1 MFQRY
6 TEKARRVIF
15 FARYEA
21 SQFGSPYIET
31 EHVLLGLL
39 REDPALTS
47 VVLPSATSITAIRKE
62 IEERTSL
69 REKTSTSVD
78 LPLTNESKR
87 VLAYAAEEAE
97 RFGHKHIGSEHL
109 LLGLLREK
117 GSFAAHLL
125 NSQGLSL
132 ERAREIVSKRQNTTD
147 RAQDIVEIH
156 GEGWDLSY
164 VQAQL
169 VELRK
174 FAWRKRH
181 WKPLDTLVEIDSGC
195 IFFDVTLKD
204 DPGFRLVTGGWP
216 REFCSV
222 CHWGLN
228 TDGGPEHADG
238 YTNGTEWLCTECYE
252 KFLGPLNNR
261 SSEQRE

>member
-1 MFQRY
+1 MFERY

-31 EHVLLGLL
+31 EHLLLGLL
-39 REDPALTS
+39 REDKALTNRFLRS
-47 VVLPSATSITAIRKE
+47 HALVEAIRKE
-62 IEERTSL
+62 IEERTTL
-69 REKTSTSVD
+69 RERTSTSVD
-78 LPLTNESKR
+78 LPLSNESKR

-97 RFGHKHIGSEHL
+97 RLGHKHIGTEHL

-117 GSFAAHLL
+117 DAFAAHLL
-125 NSQGLSL
+125 NSRGLSL
-132 ERAREIVSKRQNTTD
+132 DRVREIVSELQNTAGQA
-147 RAQDIVEIH
+147 RDILEIH
-156 GEGWDLSY
+156 GEDWDLSY

-174 FAWRKRH
+174 FAWRKRQ
-181 WKPLDTLVEIDSGC
+181 WQPLDTLVEISSGR
-195 IFFDVTLKD
+195 IFFDVTLKAD
-204 DPGFRLVTGGWP
+204 AEFKLVTGGWP

-222 CHWGLN
+222 CHWELS

-238 YTNGTEWLCTECYE
+238 YTNGREWLCTECYE
-252 KFLGPLNNR
+252 KFLGPLNKG
-261 SSEQRE
+261 SE

>member
-1 MFQRY
+1 MFERY
-6 TEKARRVIF
+6 TEKARRIIF

-47 VVLPSATSITAIRKE
+47 VVLPSATSIAAIRKE
-62 IEERTSL
+62 IEERTTL

-117 GSFAAHLL
+117 SSFAAHLL

-132 ERAREIVSKRQNTTD
+132 ERAREIVSKWQNTTD
-147 RAQDIVEIH
+147 RAHDIVEIH
-156 GEGWDLSY
+156 GEGWALSY

-174 FAWRKRH
+174 FAWRKRQ
-181 WKPLDTLVEIDSGC
+181 WKALDTLVEIRSGR

-204 DPGFRLVTGGWP
+204 DPGFKFVAGGWGS
-216 REFCSV
+216 EFCSV
-222 CHWGLN
+222 CHWELN
-228 TDGGPEHADG
+228 THGGSEHTDG
-238 YTNGTEWLCTECYE
+238 YTNGREWLCAECYE
-252 KFLGPLNNR
+252 KFLSPRDTG
-261 SSEQRE
+261 SD